1 MARQSAN
8 WGISMLRRIALAS
21 CLLAAPAIAQ
31 TPAAKPPVVYND
43 VTVID
48 GTGAAAKPSMAII
61 AKDGRIDVI
70 VPSSQWRKTL
80 GAKLAATAHV
90 VDLHGDYALPGL
102 IDTHVHLA
110 TDPDPVFEQAQLRRF
125 IYSGVTTV
133 RDMAGDT
140 RALGFLARQTLLH
153 KMAGPDIYYA
163 ALMAGPQFFHD
174 PRTVASAQG
183 AVPGAVPWMQAITP
197 DTDLKIAVAQAHG
210 TGATAL
216 KIYADLPGDLVKSI
230 TAEAHRQHMLVWAH
244 GAVFPAT
251 PMDDVDAGVDVMSHA
266 CMLAYQA
273 SATMP
278 PEYHNRA
285 PVDDAKF
292 ANGTK
297 ILDPVFADMKA
308 HHTILDATIY
318 VYKAMWDETGPK
330 SLPPYCK
337 TELAARITK
346 AAHQAGIEI
355 STGTDADSDWDKPLP
370 SVFDEI
376 ALLVNSAGFTPMEA
390 IRAATLVGA
399 KTVAQEKNFGTLEA
413 GKRANILFVAK
424 DPLADIQNLRT
435 TVLTVKDSEE
445 FWRSKYRPITKDE
458 AKSELSGH

>member
-1 MARQSAN
+1 M
-8 WGISMLRRIALAS
+8 
-21 CLLAAPAIAQ
+21 AQ
-31 TPAAKPPVVYND
+31 TPPAKPPVVYD
-43 VTVID
+43 GVTVID
-48 GTGAAAKPSMAII
+48 GTGAAAKPGMAIV
-61 AKDGRIDVI
+61 ARDGRIDAI
-70 VPSSQWRKTL
+70 VPSAQWRRKL

-90 VDLHGDYALPGL
+90 IDLHGDYALPGL
-102 IDTHVHLA
+102 IDSHVHLA
-110 TDPDPVFEQAQLRRF
+110 TDPDPVFIRAQLRRF

-140 RALGFLARQTLLH
+140 RVLGYFARQTLLH
-153 KMAGPDIYYA
+153 KMEGPDIYYA

-174 PRTVASAQG
+174 PRTIAAAQG
-183 AVPGAVPWMQAITP
+183 AVPGAVPWMQAM
-197 DTDLKIAVAQAHG
+197 TDGSDIPLAVARAKG

-216 KIYADLPGDLVKSI
+216 KLYADMPGELDAKI
-230 TAEAHRQHMLVWAH
+230 TAEAHRQGMLVWGHA
-244 GAVFPAT
+244 ATFPAS
-251 PMDDVDAGVDVMSHA
+251 PMQTVDAGEDVVSHA

-273 SATMP
+273 SDKIP
-278 PEYHNRA
+278 PEYHHRA

-292 ANGTK
+292 ANGTS
-297 ILDPVFADMKA
+297 ILDPLLKDMKS

-318 VYKAMWDETGPK
+318 VYKAMWDETGPNDP
-330 SLPPYCK
+330 PPYCK

-390 IRAATLVGA
+390 IRAAILVGA
-399 KTVAQEKNFGTLEA
+399 KTVGQDKNFGSLEA
-413 GKRANILFVAK
+413 GKRANILFVSK
-424 DPLADIQNLRT
+424 DPLADIENLRT

-445 FWRSKYRPITKDE
+445 FWRSKYQPITKDE
-458 AKSELSGH
+458 AKNELADH

>member
-1 MARQSAN
+1 
-8 WGISMLRRIALAS
+8 MLRRIALAS
-21 CLLAAPAIAQ
+21 CLFAAPAMAQ
-31 TPAAKPPVVYND
+31 TPPAKPPVVYD
-43 VTVID
+43 GVTVID
-48 GTGAAAKPSMAII
+48 GTGAAAKPGMAIV
-61 AKDGRIDVI
+61 ARDGRIDAI
-70 VPSSQWRKTL
+70 VPSAQWRRKL

-90 VDLHGDYALPGL
+90 IDLHGDYALPGL
-102 IDTHVHLA
+102 IDSHVHLA
-110 TDPDPVFEQAQLRRF
+110 TDPDPVFIRAQLRRY

-140 RALGFLARQTLLH
+140 RVLGYFARQTLLH
-153 KMAGPDIYYA
+153 KMEGPDIYYA

-174 PRTVASAQG
+174 PRTIAAAQG
-183 AVPGAVPWMQAITP
+183 AVPGAVPWMQAMTD
-197 DTDLKIAVAQAHG
+197 DTDIPLAVARAKG

-216 KIYADLPGDLVKSI
+216 TLYADMPGELDAKI
-230 TAEAHRQHMLVWAH
+230 TAEAHRQGMLVWGHA
-244 GAVFPAT
+244 ATFPAT
-251 PMDDVDAGVDVMSHA
+251 PMQTVDAGEDVVSHA

-273 SATMP
+273 SDKIP
-278 PEYHNRA
+278 PEYHHRA

-292 ANGTK
+292 AGGTSV
-297 ILDPVFADMKA
+297 LDPLLKDMKSR
-308 HHTILDATIY
+308 HTILDATIY
-318 VYKAMWDETGPK
+318 VYKAMWDETGPNDP
-330 SLPPYCK
+330 PPYCK

-355 STGTDADSDWDKPLP
+355 STGTDADSGWDKPLP

-399 KTVAQEKNFGTLEA
+399 KTVGQEKNFGSLEA

-424 DPLADIQNLRT
+424 DPLADIQNLRA

-445 FWRSKYRPITKDE
+445 FWRSKYPPITKDE
-458 AKSELSGH
+458 AKNELSAH

>member
-1 MARQSAN
+1 MAWQSAN

-31 TPAAKPPVVYND
+31 TPAAEPLVVYNG

-48 GTGAAAKPSMAII
+48 GTGAAAKPGMAII
-61 AKDGRIDVI
+61 AKSGRIDSI
-70 VPSSQWRKTL
+70 VPSFQWKTKL

-110 TDPDPVFEQAQLRRF
+110 TDPDPVYEQAQLRRY

-140 RALGFLARQTLLH
+140 RVLGFLARQTMLH

-163 ALMAGPQFFHD
+163 ALMAGPNFFHD
-174 PRTVASAQG
+174 PRTIAAAQG
-183 AVPGAVPWMQAITP
+183 ATPGQVPWMQAMTD
-197 DTDLKIAVAQAHG
+197 DTDIPLAVARAKG

-216 KIYADLPGDLVKSI
+216 KLYADMAGELDAKI
-230 TAEAHRQHMLVWAH
+230 TAEAHRQNMLVWGHA
-244 GAVFPAT
+244 ATFPAT
-251 PMDDVDAGVDVMSHA
+251 PMEVTDAGEDVMSHA
-266 CMLAYQA
+266 CMLAYQV
-273 SATMP
+273 SNPIP

-292 ANGTK
+292 ANGTTA
-297 ILDPVFADMKA
+297 IDPLLSDMKA

-318 VYKAMWDETGPK
+318 VYKAMWDETGPN
-330 SLPPYCK
+330 SPPPYCK

-346 AAHQAGIEI
+346 AAHRAGIEV
-355 STGTDADSDWDKPLP
+355 STGTDADTDWDKPLP

-390 IRAATLVGA
+390 IHSATLVGA
-399 KTVAQEKNFGTLEA
+399 KTVGQDKNLGSLQA
-413 GKRANILFVAK
+413 GKRANILFISK
-424 DPLADIQNLRT
+424 DPLSDIENLRS

-445 FWRSKYRPITKDE
+445 FWRSKYPPI
-458 AKSELSGH
+458 

>member
-1 MARQSAN
+1 
-8 WGISMLRRIALAS
+8 MLRRIALAS

-31 TPAAKPPVVYND
+31 TPAAKPPVVYD
-43 VTVID
+43 GVTVID
-48 GTGAAAKPSMAII
+48 GTGAAAKSGMAII
-61 AKDGRIDVI
+61 ARDGRIDAI
-70 VPSSQWRKTL
+70 VPSRQWRTKL

-110 TDPDPVFEQAQLRRF
+110 TDPDPAFIRAQLRRF

-140 RALGFLARQTLLH
+140 RVLSDFSRNTMLH
-153 KMAGPDIYYA
+153 QLDGPDIYYA

-174 PRTVASAQG
+174 PRTIASAQG
-183 AVPGAVPWMQAITP
+183 AVPGAVPWMQAM
-197 DTDLKIAVAQAHG
+197 TDDSDIPLAVARAKG

-216 KIYADLPGDLVKSI
+216 KLYADMPGELDAKI
-230 TAEAHRQHMLVWAH
+230 TAEAHRQNMLVWGHA
-244 GAVFPAT
+244 ATFPAS
-251 PMDDVDAGVDVMSHA
+251 PMEVVDADEDVVSHA

-285 PVDDAKF
+285 AVDDAKF
-292 ANGTK
+292 ANGTE
-297 ILDPVFADMKA
+297 ILDPLFAAMKS

-318 VYKAMWDETGPK
+318 VYKVMWDETGPK
-330 SLPPYCK
+330 SPAPYCK
-337 TELAARITK
+337 TELAARITR
-346 AAHQAGIEI
+346 AAHEAGIDI

-399 KTVAQEKNFGTLEA
+399 KTVGQEKNFGSLET
-413 GKRANILFVAK
+413 GKRANILFIAN
-424 DPLADIQNLRT
+424 DPLLDIGNLRSV
-435 TVLTVKDSEE
+435 VLTVKDSEE
-445 FWRSKYRPITKDE
+445 FWRSKYPPITADE
-458 AKSELSGH
+458 AKNERQ

>member
-1 MARQSAN
+1 
-8 WGISMLRRIALAS
+8 MLRRIALVS

-31 TPAAKPPVVYND
+31 APAAKPPVVYEG

-48 GTGAAAKPSMAII
+48 GTGAAAKLDMAII
-61 AKDGRIDVI
+61 ARNGRIDSI
-70 VPSSQWRKTL
+70 VPSSQWREKL

-90 VDLHGDYALPGL
+90 VDLRGDYALPGL

-110 TDPDPVFEQAQLRRF
+110 TDPDPVFIRAQLRRF

-140 RALGFLARQTLLH
+140 RVLSDFARGTLLH
-153 KMAGPDIYYA
+153 QIDGPDIYYA

-174 PRTVASAQG
+174 PRTIASAQG
-183 AVPGAVPWMQAITP
+183 AVPGAVPWMQAMTD
-197 DTDLKIAVAQAHG
+197 DTNISLAVARAKG

-216 KIYADLPGDLVKSI
+216 KLYADMPGELDAKI
-230 TAEAHRQHMLVWAH
+230 TAEAHRQNMLVWGHA
-244 GAVFPAT
+244 ATFPAS
-251 PMDDVDAGVDVMSHA
+251 PMETVDAGEDVVSHA

-278 PEYHNRA
+278 PEYHHRA

-292 ANGTK
+292 ASGTSV
-297 ILDPVFADMKA
+297 IDPLLADMKS

-318 VYKAMWDETGPK
+318 VYKVMWDETGPK
-330 SLPPYCK
+330 SPPPYCK

-346 AAHQAGIEI
+346 AAHQAGIEV

-390 IRAATLVGA
+390 IRSATLVGA
-399 KTVAQEKNFGTLEA
+399 KTVGQDKNFGSLEA

-424 DPLADIQNLRT
+424 NPLTNIENLRT

-445 FWRSKYRPITKDE
+445 FWRNKYPPITKEE
-458 AKSELSGH
+458 AKNEQQL

>member
-1 MARQSAN
+1 MSLRTAVALSLVSATIVARLS
-8 WGISMLRRIALAS
+8 
-21 CLLAAPAIAQ
+21 AQ
-31 TPAAKPPVVYND
+31 TPPPATALAH

-48 GTGAAAKPSMAII
+48 GTGAAPQPDMTVVIRNGVI
-61 AKDGRIDVI
+61 AALFRSGSDSIPPDATVLDLKGHYVI
-70 VPSSQWRKTL
+70 
-80 GAKLAATAHV
+80 
-90 VDLHGDYALPGL
+90 PGL

-110 TDPDPVFEQAQLRRF
+110 TDPSGQDRRDVEERVLRNALHG
-125 IYSGVTTV
+125 GVTTV

-376 ALLVNSAGFTPMEA
+376 TLLVNSAGFTPMEA

>member
-1 MARQSAN
+1 
-8 WGISMLRRIALAS
+8 MLRRTAFLF
-21 CLLAAPAIAQ
+21 CLLSAAPAFAQ
-31 TPAAKPPVVYND
+31 AATPPVVYTG

-48 GTGAAAKPSMAII
+48 GTGAAAKPDMAII
-61 AKDGRIDVI
+61 AREGRIDSI
-70 VPSSQWRKTL
+70 VPSSWWRKKL

-102 IDTHVHLA
+102 IDTHIHLA

-140 RALGFLARQTLLH
+140 RVLGYLARQTLLH
-153 KMAGPDIYYA
+153 KMSGPDIYYA

-183 AVPGAVPWMQAITP
+183 ATPGAVPWMQAM
-197 DTDLKIAVAQAHG
+197 TDSTDIPLAVARAKG

-216 KIYADLPGDLVKSI
+216 KLYADMPGALDAKI
-230 TAEAHRQHMLVWAH
+230 TAEAHRQNMLVWGHA
-244 GAVFPAT
+244 ATFPAS
-251 PMDDVDAGVDVMSHA
+251 PMEVIDAGEDVVSHA
-266 CMLAYQA
+266 CMLAYQV
-273 SATMP
+273 SNPIP

-285 PVDDAKF
+285 PVDAAKF
-292 ANGTK
+292 ANGTEA
-297 ILDPVFADMKA
+297 LDPLFADMKA

-318 VYKAMWDETGPK
+318 VYKVMWEIPGAQPA
-330 SLPPYCK
+330 PYCRE
-337 TELAARITK
+337 ELAAQITG
-346 AAHQAGIEI
+346 AAHRAGIEI

-370 SVFDEI
+370 SLFDEI
-376 ALLVNSAGFTPMEA
+376 ALLVDSAGFTPMEA
-390 IRAATLVGA
+390 IHSATLVGA
-399 KTVAQEKNFGTLEA
+399 KTVGQEKNLGSLEA

-424 DPLADIQNLRT
+424 DPLQDIQNLRT

-445 FWRSKYRPITKDE
+445 FWRSKYPPITKDE
-458 AKSELSGH
+458 AKSAIADQ

>member
-1 MARQSAN
+1 
-8 WGISMLRRIALAS
+8 MLRRIALAS

-70 VPSSQWRKTL
+70 VLSSQWRKTL

-90 VDLHGDYALPGL
+90 VDLHGVYALPGL

-216 KIYADLPGDLVKSI
+216 KIYADLPGDVVKSI

-278 PEYHNRA
+278 AEYHNRA
-285 PVDDAKF
+285 PVDDAQF
-292 ANGTK
+292 ANGTE

-370 SVFDEI
+370 SVFNEI
-376 ALLVNSAGFTPMEA
+376 TLLVNSAGFTPMEA

>member
-1 MARQSAN
+1 
-8 WGISMLRRIALAS
+8 MLRRIALAS

-285 PVDDAKF
+285 PVDDAQF

-318 VYKAMWDETGPK
+318 VYKAMWDETPPNAP
-330 SLPPYCK
+330 PPYCK

-399 KTVAQEKNFGTLEA
+399 KTVAQEKNLGTLEA